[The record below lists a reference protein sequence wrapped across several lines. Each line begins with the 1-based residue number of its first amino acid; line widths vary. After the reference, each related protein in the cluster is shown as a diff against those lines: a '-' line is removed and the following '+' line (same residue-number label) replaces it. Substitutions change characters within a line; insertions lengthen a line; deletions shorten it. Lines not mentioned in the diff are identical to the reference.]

1 MIEGRMP
8 ISWNSIQA
16 LREPDLDRHRVR
28 CRDELGL
35 DCPFEVFE
43 ERFFEHHGDEDF
55 GTMYRA
61 ADWSAVGWTET
72 ERSGVLLRRV
82 AFDRGHQYAVDEA
95 GARTLEE
102 GLSDARDAVVEHW
115 VCHTTWLR
123 PPILVTGEVT
133 GSGFEYELLVGFTR
147 LGNLLGLLDR
157 QEVPEMKRHRVWVGA
172 TAGRVAVEHRTRR

>member
-1 MIEGRMP
+1 MGDAMIEGRMP
-8 ISWNSIQA
+8 ISWTAIQA
-16 LREPDLDRHRVR
+16 LHEPELERHWVR

-35 DCPFEVFE
+35 DCPLEVFE
-43 ERFFEHHGDEDF
+43 ELFFEHHGDEDF

-61 ADWSAVGWTET
+61 VDWSAVAWTET
-72 ERSGVLLRRV
+72 ELSGVLLRRV
-82 AFDRGHQYAVDEA
+82 GVDRGYQYAVDEA
-95 GARTLEE
+95 RARTLQE

-115 VCHTTWLR
+115 LSQLTWLR

-157 QEVPEMKRHRVWVGA
+157 QEVPEMKRHRVWVGS
-172 TAGRVAVEHRTRR
+172 R

>member
-1 MIEGRMP
+1 MGEAMIEGRMP
-8 ISWNSIQA
+8 ISWSAIQA
-16 LREPDLDRHRVR
+16 LHEPDLDRHWAR

-35 DCPFEVFE
+35 DCPLEVFE
-43 ERFFEHHGDEDF
+43 ELFFEHHGDEDF

-61 ADWSAVGWTET
+61 ADWSAVAWTEL
-72 ERSGVLLRRV
+72 ELSGVALRRV
-82 AFDRGHQYAVDEA
+82 AVDRGYQYAVDEA
-95 GARTLEE
+95 RARTLEE

-115 VCHTTWLR
+115 ARHLTWLR

-157 QEVPEMKRHRVWVGA
+157 QEVPEMKRHRVWVREV
-172 TAGRVAVEHRTRR
+172 AGR